1 MASKTA
7 ISNIILILAL
17 LTIMTAAI
25 PLVSAAFND
34 SNFSSSTT
42 YRLEKNE
49 TEPAIDCRLVC
60 PNNCNYNETY
70 EANRGESALITTIY
84 NFNYSYPDSFN
95 LFATSHPAFQKCK
108 YQYSLKQDNPFYFSL
123 ESYDV
128 INLYFDNKSY
138 SISFYNTSIESTYI
152 NVTHIISRKNETSN
166 ALFIETK
173 SSVKANLTN
182 DKYDVE
188 FSIMNI
194 YENEK
199 KYRKNRLRDYVINFS
214 ITRITP
220 EMPRIEII
228 KNETPKN
235 ITPIM
240 IAPENKTGRLMIA
253 AKSTVERPVSIIV
266 GSVIIGS
273 IVLIGVG
280 LYYGYKKMNW

>member
-7 ISNIILILAL
+7 ITKIILILAL

-60 PNNCNYNETY
+60 PNNCQYNEYY
-70 EANRGESALITTIY
+70 EANRAESALITTIY
-84 NFNYSYPDSFN
+84 NFNYSYPDTFN
-95 LFATSHPAFQKCK
+95 LFATSHPAFQKCR
-108 YQYSLKQDNPFYFSL
+108 YQYSLRTDNPFEFSL

-128 INLYFDNKSY
+128 INLYFDNKTY
-138 SISFYNTSIESTYI
+138 SIRFYNTSLDSTYMNI
-152 NVTHIISRKNETSN
+152 THTISRKNETSTV
-166 ALFIETK
+166 LFIKTE
-173 SSVKANLTN
+173 SSEKANLTN

-199 KYRKNRLRDYVINFS
+199 KYRKNRLRDYYINFS

-220 EMPRIEII
+220 EMPRPQVQI
-228 KNETPKN
+228 NETPKN
-235 ITPIM
+235 ITPIV
-240 IAPENKTGRLMIA
+240 IPQPDKSGKLLIA
-253 AKSTVERPVSIIV
+253 AKSTVERPVSVIV

-273 IVLIGVG
+273 IVLIGIG